1 MPFDFSPVLS
11 QRRFLPGR
19 MTLPLDD
26 AEGTVIAVESGCL
39 WVTMEN
45 DPRDIVLMPG
55 MRFEI
60 DRSGR
65 TIVAAEE
72 DSRFGML
79 APGDSAEG
87 VAAWMARR
95 LSAVLGRRVPR
106 RVPGFV
112 PYY

>member
-1 MPFDFSPVLS
+1 MPFDFSPVRS

-19 MTLPLDD
+19 STLQLDD

-39 WVTMEN
+39 WITMEN
-45 DPRDIVLMPG
+45 DPRDIVLVPG

-65 TIVAAEE
+65 TIIAAEE
-72 DSRFGML
+72 DSRFGLL
-79 APGDSAEG
+79 APADCPEG
-87 VAAWMARR
+87 GRAWMARK
-95 LSAVLGRRVPR
+95 LTAVLGRRTALR
-106 RVPGFV
+106 AFGFV